1 MLLKAWVVL
10 KQSMPTKKRNRKRK
24 VLVKLSGLSL
34 VGDNCR
40 NSLPTSSST
49 FSFDRSS
56 ISPKTALAPQAQEKM
71 MKTNSAKYLPGLHSV
86 PL

>member
-1 MLLKAWVVL
+1 
-10 KQSMPTKKRNRKRK
+10 MPTKKPNRKRK
-24 VLVKLSGLSL
+24 FLVKLSGLSL
-34 VGDNCR
+34 AGGNSR
-40 NSLPTSSST
+40 NSLPTT
-49 FSFDRSS
+49 FSLDQLS